1 MKNEK
6 KYLHFL
12 IMNILK
18 RYSDRAHPMT
28 QAQIAERLAA
38 DDLQVNRTT
47 VHRAVSDLIDLQD
60 YTRIHYA
67 GEESE
72 FDSDE
77 DRRPYYTGI
86 YYDHEFSDAELRWLI
101 DGILYSRN
109 VPHEQRDQLIEKLV
123 SLGGPDFQEKNSM
136 RKIRRLSPE
145 EPVNEELFSNIE
157 KLNTAIENRWQ
168 IRAVYNYMGPDFK
181 LHPVGGWAD
190 WHQLLNPY
198 AMVIRGGFYYLICN
212 KDNYDD
218 LTHYRVDR
226 MTDIIILEEESRK
239 PVQKLASFEKKS
251 WDLQEYMEQN
261 INMAFGEPSR
271 ITFIA
276 EARTV
281 PSIIDTFGRG
291 VEFQPL
297 ESGQYACVV
306 HVPEYDMRLW
316 ALQHCDDVKVVSP
329 ESLVEEIRY
338 SLRAA
343 QSKYKDK
350 PTSPSARKKK

>member
-1 MKNEK
+1 
-6 KYLHFL
+6 
-12 IMNILK
+12 MNILK

-226 MTDIIILEEESRK
+226 MTDIIVLEGESAK
-239 PVQKLASFEKKS
+239 PVQKLASYRKRS
-251 WDLQEYMEQN
+251 WNLREYMEHN

-271 ITFIA
+271 ITFVTG
-276 EARTV
+276 ARMIPTV
-281 PSIIDTFGRG
+281 IDTFGRG
-291 VEFQPL
+291 VDFRPL
-297 ESGQYACVV
+297 DHGNYECVV
-306 HVPEYDMRLW
+306 HVPEYDMLQW
-316 ALQHCDDVKVVSP
+316 ALQHSHEVV
-329 ESLVEEIRY
+329 V
-338 SLRAA
+338 
-343 QSKYKDK
+343 
-350 PTSPSARKKK
+350 TSPSGLVSDIRGAMRNALANYEHVPDPSAGT